1 MQDLGRRLSALG
13 VLPAADAQRASV
25 WAGVQTDTE
34 PRWFFPAIHANLRVV
49 VIATT
54 ERHRS
59 TWERLALNEGLRK
72 HPLHLRVTPFGSIG
86 IDDRPCVVVFEPIP
100 TNARSHFPTES
111 LAKER
116 MLHNDML
123 REPGRR
129 AEAHCARYEFAAQ
142 FVRPN
147 DRVLDIACGMGYGAR
162 TIALGSDAATVR
174 GLDNSPLAVAYA
186 TANYGDS
193 RVSFATADAHNL
205 AEIPDA
211 SIDLVVSMETLEH
224 LPEPER
230 FLAEVWRVLTPG
242 GRVIVSVPHDWT
254 DETGKD
260 PNPHHLH
267 VYTWPKVY
275 SQLGQKFLV
284 EQRWSQVAGG
294 GMKFADRP
302 RSLRQ
307 VPLDGPV
314 SGTESVEAEWW
325 LAVAMKRPS
334 DGSKEQYRERIF
346 PTAQPTNVAAF
357 ARDYDNPWLVPA
369 MVSVGQRA
377 TGPVLTGV
385 LNQTRK
391 TARAGS
397 PDQGAALC
405 VDAYA
410 LLRDI
415 TGEGTAAADI
425 DARLISLA
433 QECDAFSASRD
444 QSAHASRWAISL
456 AYVLGQIY
464 KALGDADR
472 AEAAFRACA
481 ESTFADFSPLIAT
494 KTIDACYEW
503 GLLLASKAQTHTD
516 LEGAAR
522 VWSAG
527 VQQSH
532 RVLQGDWSEVLG
544 FALPGGSSANVPH
557 EASVLPKPLPFG
569 LTEAAAILDAAAR
582 CGRALAEGDRWLTAP
597 AHALARA
604 SQNTRTELER
614 YRSELARLAT
624 AWQEQNAYIGL
635 LVAEKTRLW
644 EESRR
649 IANEWQIVAT
659 QLGETSAENA
669 RLKDDSQLGKWE
681 AEAARIASEWQQANA
696 RLQEME
702 RVKNRLWD
710 ESQQLKESLDAITL
724 TKEVVQNERDRFHTE
739 LHTWAAEAKRLSLQ
753 WEADISHFKAA
764 LALSQQQSEQLKEE
778 LAAARA
784 RTADALAEFER
795 SQEGSRLL
803 RNELEEARQ
812 RAEAQAERHR
822 AREEDL
828 TKQLQSSREFAAV
841 LLGKY
846 NALRHSR
853 PVRWLTRLR
862 LMANNLSSNVPPAAT
877 PPVQQPNNPPP
888 RGELSER
895 EGGRP

>member
-1 MQDLGRRLSALG
+1 MA
-13 VLPAADAQRASV
+13 
-25 WAGVQTDTE
+25 
-34 PRWFFPAIHANLRVV
+34 
-49 VIATT
+49 
-54 ERHRS
+54 
-59 TWERLALNEGLRK
+59 
-72 HPLHLRVTPFGSIG
+72 
-86 IDDRPCVVVFEPIP
+86 VFEPIP
-100 TNARSHFPTES
+100 TNAQSQFPTES

-147 DRVLDIACGMGYGAR
+147 DRVLDLACGMGYGAR
-162 TIALGSDAATVR
+162 TIALGSDAATVL
-174 GLDNSPLAVAYA
+174 GLDNCPFAVAYA

-193 RVSFATADAHNL
+193 RVSFATADAQNL

-254 DETGKD
+254 DETGRD

-267 VYTWPKVY
+267 VYTWPKVS

-294 GMKFADRP
+294 GMKLADRP

-307 VPLDGPV
+307 VPLNGPAN
-314 SGTESVEAEWW
+314 GTEGVEAEWW

-334 DGSKEQYRERIF
+334 DGSKAQYRERIF

-377 TGPVLTGV
+377 TGPVLMGV
-385 LNQTRK
+385 VNQTRK

-415 TGEGTAAADI
+415 TGGGTAPTDT

-481 ESTFADFSPLIAT
+481 ESECTDFSPLIAT

-503 GLLLASKAQTHTD
+503 GLLLASKAHTPAD
-516 LEGAAR
+516 LAGAAR

-527 VQQSH
+527 VEQSH

-544 FALPGGSSANVPH
+544 FAIPGGSSTNDTR
-557 EASVLPKPLPFG
+557 EGSVLPKPLPFG

-582 CGRALAEGDRWLTAP
+582 CGRALAEGERWLAAP
-597 AHALARA
+597 AHALAHA
-604 SQNTRTELER
+604 SQNSRTELER
-614 YRSELARLAT
+614 CRTELARLAT

-659 QLGETSAENA
+659 QLGQTTAENA
-669 RLKDDSQLGKWE
+669 RLKNASPQGEWE
-681 AEAARIASEWQQANA
+681 AETARIMAEWQKANA

-702 RVKNRLWD
+702 RVKNRLWE

-724 TKEVVQNERDRFHTE
+724 TKEVVQTERDRFHKE
-739 LHTWAAEAKRLSLQ
+739 LHTWAAEAKRLSQQ
-753 WEADISHFKAA
+753 WEADITHFKAM
-764 LALSQQQSEQLKEE
+764 LALSQQQAEQLKQE
-778 LAAARA
+778 LAAAQA
-784 RTADALAEFER
+784 RTAEVSADLASSNEAQRVLRAEL
-795 SQEGSRLL
+795 QESK
-803 RNELEEARQ
+803 E
-812 RAEAQAERHR
+812 RAEAEAAQHR
-822 AREEDL
+822 ALQEDL
-828 TKQLQSSREFAAV
+828 TKQLQSSRDHAAI

-846 NALRHSR
+846 NALRSSR

-862 LMANNLSSNVPPAAT
+862 LMANNLSSSVPPAAT
-877 PPVQQPNNPPP
+877 LPVQQPNNPPP
-888 RGELSER
+888 QGERSER

>member
-1 MQDLGRRLSALG
+1 MA
-13 VLPAADAQRASV
+13 
-25 WAGVQTDTE
+25 
-34 PRWFFPAIHANLRVV
+34 
-49 VIATT
+49 
-54 ERHRS
+54 
-59 TWERLALNEGLRK
+59 EGLRK
-72 HPLHLRVTPFGSIG
+72 HPLHLRVTPFASIG

-100 TNARSHFPTES
+100 TNAQTQFPTES

-162 TIALGSDAATVR
+162 TIALGSDAATVL
-174 GLDNSPLAVAYA
+174 GLDNSPFAVAYA

-193 RVSFATADAHNL
+193 RVSFATADAQNL
-205 AEIPDA
+205 AEVPDA

-230 FLAEVWRVLTPG
+230 FLAELWRVLTPG

-267 VYTWPKVY
+267 VYAWPKLC
-275 SQLGQKFLV
+275 SQLEQKFLV

-294 GMKFADRP
+294 GMKLADLP

-314 SGTESVEAEWW
+314 NGTESVEAEWW

-334 DGSKEQYRERIF
+334 DGSKAQYRERIF

-377 TGPVLTGV
+377 TGPVLMGV
-385 LNQTRK
+385 VNQTRK

-397 PDQGAALC
+397 PDHGAALC

-415 TGEGTAAADI
+415 TGGGTAAADI

-433 QECDAFSASRD
+433 QECGAFSASRD

-464 KALGDADR
+464 KSLGDADR

-481 ESTFADFSPLIAT
+481 ESDCTDFSPLIAT

-503 GLLLASKAQTHTD
+503 GLLLASKARTPSD
-516 LEGAAR
+516 LEEAAR

-527 VQQSH
+527 VEQSH
-532 RVLQGDWSEVLG
+532 RLLQGDWSEVLG
-544 FALPGGSSANVPH
+544 FALPGGSSANVTH
-557 EASVLPKPLPFG
+557 GSSALPKPLPFG

-582 CGRALAEGDRWLTAP
+582 CGRALAEGERWLTAP
-597 AHALARA
+597 AHAVAHA
-604 SQNTRTELER
+604 SQNSRTELER
-614 YRSELARLAT
+614 CRTELARLAT

-659 QLGETSAENA
+659 QLGQTSAENA
-669 RLKDDSQLGKWE
+669 RLKSASPQGEWE
-681 AEAARIASEWQQANA
+681 AETARIMAEWQKANA

-702 RVKNRLWD
+702 RVKNRLWE

-724 TKEVVQNERDRFHTE
+724 TKEVVQAERDRFHKE
-739 LHTWAAEAKRLSLQ
+739 LHTWAAEAKRLSQQ
-753 WEADISHFKAA
+753 WEADITHFKAM
-764 LALSQQQSEQLKEE
+764 LALSQQQAEQLKQE
-778 LAAARA
+778 LTAAQA
-784 RTADALAEFER
+784 RTAELSAELA
-795 SQEGSRLL
+795 SS
-803 RNELEEARQ
+803 NESQ
-812 RAEAQAERHR
+812 RALRAELREAHQQAEERAAQHR
-822 AREEDL
+822 ALEEDL
-828 TKQLQSSREFAAV
+828 TKQLQSSREHAAV

-846 NALRHSR
+846 NALRSSR

-888 RGELSER
+888 QSELSER
-895 EGGRP
+895 DGGRP